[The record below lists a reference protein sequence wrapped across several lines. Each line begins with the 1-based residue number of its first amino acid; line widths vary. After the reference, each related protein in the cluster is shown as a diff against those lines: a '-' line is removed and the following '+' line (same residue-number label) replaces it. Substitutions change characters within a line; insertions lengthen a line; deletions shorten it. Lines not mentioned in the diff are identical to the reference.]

1 MSERK
6 PGSIRPV
13 QRKPMFVVKNNTD
26 GDGKFEGTALPVENI
41 PESVNDFKKVVY
53 CNFDHCAF
61 NEPIDDLVHTESV
74 VRNEYN
80 EIKDAWKPLFKE
92 RVWDSVCTRREVV
105 INMDRSKVPACF
117 TPRNTVSGHK
127 DFTKLM
133 GESYTI
139 DDSSDSTFRGEEF
152 VKENTPFME

>member
-1 MSERK
+1 MPRLK
-6 PGSIRPV
+6 PGSLRPV
-13 QRKPMFVVKNNTD
+13 KRKPTFVVKNNID
-26 GDGKFEGTALPVENI
+26 EDGKFESNSTPPIENV

-53 CNFDHCAF
+53 CNFNQCAF
-61 NEPIDDLVHTESV
+61 NNPIDDLVHTESV

-117 TPRNTVSGHK
+117 TPRTTVSGHK

-133 GESYTI
+133 GESYVIPDNT
-139 DDSSDSTFRGEEF
+139 DPAFRGEEF
-152 VKENTPFME
+152 AKENLPF

>member
-1 MSERK
+1 MSRK
-6 PGSIRPV
+6 PGSLRPV
-13 QRKPMFVVKNNTD
+13 KRKPSFVVRASID
-26 GDGKFEGTALPVENI
+26 GDGNLEAEAPPVENV

-53 CNFDHCAF
+53 CNFTHCAF
-61 NEPIDDLVHTESV
+61 NSPIEDLVHTESV

-92 RVWDSVCTRREVV
+92 RVWDSVCSRREVV
-105 INMDRSKVPACF
+105 INMDRSKVPVCF
-117 TPRNTVSGHK
+117 TPRITVTGQK

-139 DDSSDSTFRGEEF
+139 DDNTDSTFRGEEF
-152 VKENTPFME
+152 VKENTPFSE

>member
-1 MSERK
+1 MPRRK

-13 QRKPMFVVKNNTD
+13 AKKATFVVKNNID
-26 GDGKFEGTALPVENI
+26 EDGKLESNHPTPIENV

-53 CNFDHCAF
+53 CNFNNCAF
-61 NEPIDDLVHTESV
+61 NTPIDDLVHTESV

-117 TPRNTVSGHK
+117 TPRTTVSGHL

-139 DDSSDSTFRGEEF
+139 DDNTDPTFRGEEF
-152 VKENTPFME
+152 ARENLPF

>member
-1 MSERK
+1 MPRRK

-13 QRKPMFVVKNNTD
+13 AKKATFVVKNNID
-26 GDGKFEGTALPVENI
+26 DDGKLESNHAAPIENV

-53 CNFDHCAF
+53 CNFNNCAF
-61 NEPIDDLVHTESV
+61 NNPIDKLVHTESV

-80 EIKDAWKPLFKE
+80 EIKDAWKPLFRE

-105 INMDRSKVPACF
+105 INMERSKVPSCF
-117 TPRNTVSGHK
+117 TPRTTVSGHQ

-139 DDSSDSTFRGEEF
+139 DDNTDPAFRGEEF
-152 VKENTPFME
+152 TRENLPF